1 VPYFLKP
8 KEVIMAR
15 PKGVPNKVVASP
27 PTLALSTEER
37 IKALAC
43 LIVDRIEQ
51 RQNEAYQVAQEFEE
65 DSDV

>member
-1 VPYFLKP
+1 
-8 KEVIMAR
+8 MAR
-15 PKGVPNKVVASP
+15 PKGVPNKVTASP
-27 PTLALSTEER
+27 ATLALSTEER

-51 RQNEAYQVAQEFEE
+51 RQNEAYQVAQESEE